1 MRGLVQGVGFRPH
14 VYRCAQR
21 FNIGGFVGNDREGV
35 LIEAQGLAID
45 AFLAV
50 LRDEL
55 PPLAR
60 IDSLV
65 QSPLPLV
72 DDTEFRIAATRPGA
86 AAGAAIPAD
95 TAICDACLEE
105 LFDPDNRRY
114 LHPFIACCDCGPRY
128 TMTRRLPYDRD
139 STSMADFALC
149 TACGAEYTDPGSRR
163 FHAEPVACH
172 DCGPRL
178 SLPVAGLATAL
189 GLGQIVAI
197 KGVGGYHLACDARDP
212 AAVARLRARKHRD
225 GKPFAVMVLNTAT
238 AAHYAELVGDASCA
252 LQSRE
257 RPVVVL
263 PSRSDDHSLSTALS
277 PGLGTLGLMLP
288 YTGVHYLLYH
298 ALLGSPA
305 GRDWLTQTN
314 DIALVMTS
322 ANLSGDPLIIDAADA
337 QMRLVQIADTIL
349 HHNREIAF
357 RADDS
362 VLRINPGVSTI
373 IRRARGF
380 TPHAIALAT
389 AGPSVLALGAH
400 LKSTLTMTRG
410 DQAYVST
417 HVGDLETPAAVAFHV
432 RTADALQHML
442 QTQPQRIACDW
453 NRDYASTRLA
463 EKLSE
468 ELAIPLLPVQHHH
481 AHAAAVLAEHG
492 VEQPAL
498 AVVLDGHGQG
508 LEGESWGGE
517 LLKLEGADF
526 ERLGHFAPL
535 ALPGGDRAAREPWRM
550 AAGVLHR
557 LGRGGEIEQ
566 RFPGQPL
573 GLALSRLLAAGDVP
587 VTTAAGRLFDA
598 AAGLL
603 GVSERAAYEGEPP
616 MLLEALVDKLQ
627 APDEAYTLHQG
638 VLDFTG
644 LLRLLAD
651 CDDAVTGAG
660 WMHGVLLNALSEWV
674 QDAARR
680 TGIATVAL
688 SGGCFLNAHLA
699 RELPPRLERMGLRV
713 IMARTMPPNDGAIS
727 LGQAWVARRS

>member
-1 MRGLVQGVGFRPH
+1 VTAEGFR
-14 VYRCAQR
+14 V
-21 FNIGGFVGNDREGV
+21 
-35 LIEAQGLAID
+35 
-45 AFLAV
+45 
-50 LRDEL
+50 
-55 PPLAR
+55 
-60 IDSLV
+60 
-65 QSPLPLV
+65 
-72 DDTEFRIAATRPGA
+72 AATSPGA

-105 LFDPDNRRY
+105 LFDPDDRRY

-149 TACGAEYTDPGSRR
+149 AACDAEYTDPGSRR

-178 SLPVAGLATAL
+178 SQSLDGLVTAL
-189 GLGQIVAI
+189 AAGQIVAI

-212 AAVARLRARKHRD
+212 AAVERLRTRKHRD
-225 GKPFAVMVLNTAT
+225 GKPFAVMVLNSAC
-238 AAHYAELVGDASCA
+238 AAGYVEFAGEAISA

-263 PSRSDDHSLSTALS
+263 PSRADNHDLSPALS
-277 PGLGTLGLMLP
+277 PGLGTLGLILP
-288 YTGVHYLLYH
+288 YTGVHYLLFH
-298 ALLGSPA
+298 ALLGSPT
-305 GRDWLTQTN
+305 GRDWLIQAN
-314 DIALVMTS
+314 DLALVMTS

-337 QMRLVQIADTIL
+337 QERLSEIADVIV
-349 HHNREIAF
+349 HHDREIAF

-362 VLRINPGVSTI
+362 VLRVTSGMSTI

-380 TPHAIALAT
+380 TPHAVALA
-389 AGPSVLALGAH
+389 ASGPSVLAMGAH

-417 HVGDLETPAAVAFHV
+417 HVGDLETPAAVAFHA

-442 QTQPQRIACDW
+442 QTRPQRVACDW

-468 ELAIPLLPVQHHH
+468 ELAIPLVPVQHHH

-492 VEQPAL
+492 VEHPSL
-498 AVVLDGHGQG
+498 AIVLDGHGQG
-508 LEGESWGGE
+508 RQGESWGGE
-517 LLKLEGADF
+517 LLQLEGAGF
-526 ERLGHFAPL
+526 ERLGHFAPI

-550 AAGVLHR
+550 AAGVLHQ
-557 LGRGGEIEQ
+557 LGRGGEIAQ
-566 RFPGQPL
+566 RFVGQPL
-573 GLALSRLLAAGDVP
+573 APAIASLLAAGDVP
-587 VTTAAGRLFDA
+587 ITTAAGRLFDA

-616 MLLEALVDKLQ
+616 MLLEALVEKLQ
-627 APDEAYTLHQG
+627 APGEAYTLHQG

-651 CDDAVTGAG
+651 CRDPVIGAG
-660 WMHGVLLNALSEWV
+660 WLHAALLDALSEWA

-680 TGIATVAL
+680 TGIATVAVC
-688 SGGCFLNAHLA
+688 GGCFLNSHLA
-699 RELPPRLERMGLRV
+699 RELPPRLQRMGLTV
-713 IMARTMPPNDGAIS
+713 IKARTMPPNDAAIS
-727 LGQAWVARRS
+727 LGQAWVARRCELP